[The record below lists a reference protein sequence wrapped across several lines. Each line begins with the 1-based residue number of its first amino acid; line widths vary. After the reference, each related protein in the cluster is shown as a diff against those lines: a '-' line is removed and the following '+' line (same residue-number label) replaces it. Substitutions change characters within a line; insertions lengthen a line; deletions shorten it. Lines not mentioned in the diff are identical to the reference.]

1 MPRSPSSPA
10 FWRSPLRGPWFTSL
24 LGVVLLVGITVMFVT
39 GLLSYAAYNPNLAA
53 VNDKTPDK
61 GILGFY
67 LFSWP
72 THPVWLYR
80 LTQGVHV
87 TLGITLIPVLLAKLW
102 SVVPKLFALPPARSL
117 AHALERLSLL
127 LLVGGALFEFVTG
140 VLNIQLDYI
149 FPGSFYTLHFY
160 GAWVFIAAFV
170 THAVLRVPMALR
182 NLGEMRRRGEWP
194 EGADAERSGG
204 QHAGPS
210 EGDAAVPGPSDTTT
224 DGPGAPSGDRGPAAD
239 GPGPVSGSPDG
250 TPGSASDQAGQAAGG
265 RPGPPSEGP
274 GSAPGRP
281 ASGAGVPGTSPGTPG
296 PHPGVSGAA
305 PEDPGPLS
313 DRSGPVPDDA
323 GRAPGGV
330 GAVSGGAGG
339 GGRPGASS
347 GPARGEEGPH
357 GGADRR
363 PGQSVPA
370 PAAGEPARPEDELIA
385 PDPLPPTVSRR
396 GAIAFVGGG
405 SLLLAATTVG
415 HSFDAPVRETA
426 LLAPHGGPEPGSGPG
441 AFQINK
447 TAASRGIDPKETG
460 ADAWRLVVAG
470 NGRTVRL
477 SRAQLQELPLHGSAL
492 PIACVEGW
500 STSDQAWRGVR
511 LRDLAEL
518 VGYDT
523 DTAPDVVVESLQ
535 RAGAFRVAALRYNQ
549 VRDPLSLLALSVNGA
564 DLTPDHGYPA
574 RIIVPAAPG
583 VLNTKWVSRMTFG
596 AL

>member
-182 NLGEMRRRGEWP
+182 NLGAMRRRGEWP

-204 QHAGPS
+204 QH
-210 EGDAAVPGPSDTTT
+210 
-224 DGPGAPSGDRGPAAD
+224 DRGSAAD
-239 GPGPVSGSPDG
+239 GPGPVSGSPG
-250 TPGSASDQAGQAAGG
+250 GSAGSASDRTGPATGG
-265 RPGPPSEGP
+265 RPGSAPEGP
-274 GSAPGRP
+274 GSAPEGT
-281 ASGAGVPGTSPGTPG
+281 ASGAGRPGTSPGTPG
-296 PHPGVSGAA
+296 RHPGVSGAA

-323 GRAPGGV
+323 GRAPGGG
-330 GAVSGGAGG
+330 GAVSGGAAG
-339 GGRPGASS
+339 GGRPGASP

-357 GGADRR
+357 GGPDRV
-363 PGQSVPA
+363 PGRSVPA
-370 PAAGEPARPEDELIA
+370 PAAGEPARPEDELIS

-500 STSDQAWRGVR
+500 STSDQEWRGVR

-535 RAGAFRVAALRYNQ
+535 RAGAFRLAALRYNQ